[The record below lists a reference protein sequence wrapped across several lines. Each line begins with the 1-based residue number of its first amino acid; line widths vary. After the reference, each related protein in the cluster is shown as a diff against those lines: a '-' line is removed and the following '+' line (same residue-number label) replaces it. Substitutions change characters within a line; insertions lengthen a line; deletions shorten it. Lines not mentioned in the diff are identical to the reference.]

1 MKLLLITLAMLANS
15 VNAWFG
21 TGHLLVV
28 RIAYEILEKQSPS
41 TLQNVENI
49 LAVFKKSDPK
59 LTSKETAEH
68 GFVECATFA
77 DDIKYRGGGYQKG
90 WHFIDSPLLTHGGKM
105 SDFDFTPDSHNIT
118 EAIST
123 ITHWFNHVGDYKD
136 SYDYQQI
143 IQNKFMDDET
153 LNDDASVAMRLL
165 IHYVGDIHQPLHATA
180 QVDSEYPKGDRG
192 GNDVPI
198 KSKDGIKE
206 LHALWDSF
214 LYEFSGYAK
223 LPFTASGWKT
233 NGDDAT
239 RILNTYTISDDV
251 ATNLDPM
258 VWAADSFKISKD
270 FVYTIEENQ
279 LPSDDY
285 VKTGKALAEKQIA
298 IAGHRLANLLMS
310 LKLENTLEKEQSRF

>member
-21 TGHLLVV
+21 TGHLLVA

-41 TLQNVENI
+41 TLSNVENI

-59 LTSKETAEH
+59 LTSKEKNYP
-68 GFVECATFA
+68 FVECATFA

-90 WHFIDSPLLTHGGKM
+90 WHFIDSPYLSQGGKI
-105 SDFDFTPDSHNIT
+105 SDFDFTPDAHNIT

-123 ITHWFNHVGDYKD
+123 ITQWFDHVGDYKN

-143 IQNKFMDDET
+143 VQNKFMDSET

-180 QVDSEYPKGDRG
+180 QVDKEYPKGDRG

-206 LHALWDSF
+206 LHALWDSV
-214 LYEFSGYAK
+214 LYEFSGYAT
-223 LPFTASGWKT
+223 LPFSEADW
-233 NGDDAT
+233 
-239 RILNTYTISDDV
+239 NTYGDNAKRIMSSYTITDAV
-251 ATNLDPM
+251 ATDLDPM
-258 VWAADSFKISKD
+258 SWAA
-270 FVYTIEENQ
+270 
-279 LPSDDY
+279 
-285 VKTGKALAEKQIA
+285 
-298 IAGHRLANLLMS
+298 
-310 LKLENTLEKEQSRF
+310 